1 MMSIINNLSPNYFSS
16 DVFGSEA
23 VDQNFKSLTTVV
35 NDQVNWKVR
44 LELINGTDLAPNLT

>member
-16 DVFGSEA
+16 DIFGSEA
-23 VDQNFKSLTTVV
+23 VDQNFKSLTTLTSI
-35 NDQVNWKVR
+35 NWKLR